1 MIAMIASLLLAT
13 PSHMTV
19 SAEVVRWTS
28 FSVTHAER
36 ASGTGIQIATGG
48 FLAKGEVVVE
58 SSRDIDVRFRGNN
71 SLETRGSGTVRLT
84 LYPDG
89 APPAGRSQTVQQ
101 PSSARSA
108 TQVEAAVRRDVQV
121 LPDGTRLVSSAY

>member
-36 ASGTGIQIATGG
+36 ASGTGIQITTGG
-48 FLAKGEVVVE
+48 SLAKGEVVVE

-101 PSSARSA
+101 PSSARGA